1 MDKETVIQNLINNY
15 GYYGVTR
22 EIIEPLLDAGRK
34 EGFTYDLMYLQLDCE
49 LSNRYGKEFY
59 CTSQDMA
66 RAFGLSEDEM
76 NKVIEEAREELAEQ
90 GENPDDYFRS
100 VPAQKFMM

>member
-15 GYYGVTR
+15 GQYGVTR
-22 EIIEPLLDAGRK
+22 EIIEPLLDSGRK

-49 LSNRYGKEFY
+49 LSYRYGKEFY
-59 CTSQDMA
+59 CTSWDMA

-76 NKVIEEAREELAEQ
+76 NKVIEESREELIAQ
-90 GENPDDYFRS
+90 GENPDDYFKMVLTSRF
-100 VPAQKFMM
+100 VM